1 MHKNL
6 TIFYISTSP
15 RKINIQ
21 KYIHTH
27 KKKKKKIPTPKTYK
41 VLTLRIG

>member
-21 KYIHTH
+21 KYIH
-27 KKKKKKIPTPKTYK
+27 KKKKKIPTPKTYK